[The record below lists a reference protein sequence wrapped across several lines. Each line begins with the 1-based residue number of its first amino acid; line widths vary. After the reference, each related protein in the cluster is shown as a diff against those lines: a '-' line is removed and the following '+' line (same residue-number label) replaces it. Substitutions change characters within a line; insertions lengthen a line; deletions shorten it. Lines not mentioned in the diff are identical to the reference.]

1 MFDVAAIFSDEE
13 YFLKYG
19 ENVCVQS
26 VVEKPSLY
34 TIGRCPSTDRQLLY
48 SDIRIEDI
56 PLLRENLET
65 SDDIPIRDK
74 LRMFKRD
81 SSTHLFEAGQQK
93 GGFFFSLLAV
103 FKESSRQIFDIH
115 YCLSLQDCINKV
127 IETESTFY
135 RIQRGDVKL
144 FRKLKNDE
152 IIDVLLR
159 FPCKLNGDFHEL
171 KFL

>member
-1 MFDVAAIFSDEE
+1 MERTRHLICCLDGSTIGGHGYIVIPISVMFDVAAIFSDEE
-13 YFLKYG
+13 YFLKYE

-34 TIGRCPSTDRQLLY
+34 RTGRCPSTDRQLLY

-81 SSTHLFEAGQQK
+81 SSTHLSEAGQQK
-93 GGFFFSLLAV
+93 EGFFFFLFLQYSRKVLGKSLIYTIA
-103 FKESSRQIFDIH
+103 
-115 YCLSLQDCINKV
+115 
-127 IETESTFY
+127 
-135 RIQRGDVKL
+135 
-144 FRKLKNDE
+144 
-152 IIDVLLR
+152 
-159 FPCKLNGDFHEL
+159 
-171 KFL
+171 